1 MRRCYAVAPQGGII
15 GNQGH
20 PSMLTVKDIKKRY
33 GRHVVID
40 TASLSLPAGEVLC
53 LTGPSGIGKTTL
65 LEIIAGIVPPDG
77 GVVQT
82 QGKVSLLFQDNA
94 LIPWL
99 NAAANVRYILPSA
112 IPAAEAETYA
122 ERWLSRFGL
131 EGGQFPAAMSGGMLR
146 RLALARTFAA
156 ACPLILLDEPF
167 AFLDEA
173 WQRIIAAE
181 IASHVTGGSVLVT
194 SHTTIPFTWNCFD
207 GVACRIIEVP
217 HSPLRLDARKAENVQ
232 TRCGSSATA

>member
-1 MRRCYAVAPQGGII
+1 MLAVK
-15 GNQGH
+15 NV
-20 PSMLTVKDIKKRY
+20 TKRY

-40 TASLSLPAGEVLC
+40 TASLSLAAGEVLC

-65 LEIIAGIVPPDG
+65 LEIIAGTISPDG

-82 QGKVSLLFQDNA
+82 SGKVSLLFQDNA

-112 IPAAEAETYA
+112 MPTTRMEVCAKK
-122 ERWLSRFGL
+122 WLGRFGL
-131 EGGQFPAAMSGGMLR
+131 EEEQFPAAMSGGMLR

-167 AFLDEA
+167 AFLDED
-173 WQRIIAAE
+173 WQRVVAEE
-181 IASHVTGGSVLVT
+181 IASHASFGGGVLIA
-194 SHTTIPFTWNCFD
+194 SHTATPLGWNCLED
-207 GVACRIIEVP
+207 ISCKIIKISL
-217 HSPLRLDARKAENVQ
+217 SPIRLDM
-232 TRCGSSATA
+232 